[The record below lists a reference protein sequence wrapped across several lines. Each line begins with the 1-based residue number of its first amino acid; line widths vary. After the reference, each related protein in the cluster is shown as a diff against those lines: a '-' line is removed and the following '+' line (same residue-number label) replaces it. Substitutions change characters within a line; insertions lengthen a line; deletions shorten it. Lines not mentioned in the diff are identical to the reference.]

1 MLLKDK
7 QFDCLATFNKFLEL
21 TISGTHTM
29 KELKVNSSKE
39 YNTVSF

>member
-1 MLLKDK
+1 MLLKDQ
-7 QFDCLATFNKFLEL
+7 QFDGVATFTKFLQL